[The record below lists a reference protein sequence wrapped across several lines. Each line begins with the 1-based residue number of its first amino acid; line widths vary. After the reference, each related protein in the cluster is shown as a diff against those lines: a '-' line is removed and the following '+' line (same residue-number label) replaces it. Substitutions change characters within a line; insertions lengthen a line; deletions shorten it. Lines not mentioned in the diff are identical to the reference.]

1 MMSTISAR
9 PRRAVA
15 IEFVKIAAGFVL
27 IYLTLERTATWT
39 NSQFGEYGVL
49 ICGLVIVV
57 ALVVER
63 LLFTTPPRDA
73 FRALGFGRPTIRG
86 LSAALLASLPLLVY
100 FPIIALLIGQ
110 PLTLRAGRLWMA
122 LGIFLQGGVA
132 EELLWRGYLFRRL
145 RIGRSFMRA
154 AALAMIVMVVQHTL
168 LIGSLSLPIA
178 LAALVVALLTSFP
191 LAYLFEIGDNTI
203 WGPALLHAIIQ
214 GTIKVVVVPED
225 VLLPTQLGW
234 MATCLV
240 VPYLAF
246 LVRRREPEPLRIAG

>member
-1 MMSTISAR
+1 MPAR

-15 IEFVKIAAGFVL
+15 IELVKVAAGFAL
-27 IYLTLERTATWT
+27 IYLALERAATWT
-39 NSQFGEYGVL
+39 NSQFGEYGAL

-63 LLFTTPPRDA
+63 MLFAAPPQQA
-73 FRALGFGRPTIRG
+73 LRALGFGRPAPRG
-86 LSAALLASLPLLVY
+86 LLAALLAGLPLLVY
-100 FPIIALLIGQ
+100 FPIVALLIGQ
-110 PLTLRAGRLWMA
+110 PLTLRAGWLWMS
-122 LGIFLQGGVA
+122 LGISLQGGVA

-145 RIGRSFMRA
+145 RMGRSFMRA
-154 AALAMIVMVVQHTL
+154 AALAMIVMVAQHTL
-168 LIGSLSLPIA
+168 LLWSLSLPIA

-191 LAYLFEIGDNTI
+191 LAYLFEIGDQAV
-203 WGPALLHAIIQ
+203 WEPALLHAIIQ
-214 GTIKVVVVPED
+214 GALKVVVVPEE

-234 MATCLV
+234 MAICLV